1 MAKNDLKNEVERLA
15 RLVERMT
22 VPIPS
27 LPQVP
32 SPSTD
37 HDTLVA
43 FRAETVS
50 ELKNI
55 RADIATLNDGTTK
68 TLTDH
73 ENRLKGLEITTTKI
87 MSYGTALVFII
98 GIAEFLISKLF

>member
-1 MAKNDLKNEVERLA
+1 MAKYDLKNEVERLA
-15 RLVERMT
+15 RIVERMT
-22 VPIPS
+22 QPLTTPIA
-27 LPQVP
+27 QVP
-32 SPSTD
+32 TND

-68 TLTDH
+68 TLSDH
-73 ENRLKGLEITTTKI
+73 EIRLKSLEISNSKI
-87 MSYGTALVFII
+87 MSYGTALIFAI
-98 GIAEFLISKLF
+98 GIAEFFLSKLW